1 MGLRSPKILR
11 FPLVINLIKNVIMKN
26 PTSPCLY
33 SYSCTYIC
41 HLVHLHRPAGWK
53 VMMLSAG
60 HVGKIFGTSPKSVK
74 MVEMEMPSIY
84 SPWHIEGTPI
94 SSMAMNQT
102 LWNRKV
108 WEITGKWLQK
118 GSKPGAERWKCATW
132 VLTSDLRGSLIELPQ
147 STQIVT
153 VASR

>member
-1 MGLRSPKILR
+1 
-11 FPLVINLIKNVIMKN
+11 
-26 PTSPCLY
+26 
-33 SYSCTYIC
+33 
-41 HLVHLHRPAGWK
+41 
-53 VMMLSAG
+53 MMLSAG

-108 WEITGKWLQK
+108 
-118 GSKPGAERWKCATW
+118 
-132 VLTSDLRGSLIELPQ
+132 
-147 STQIVT
+147 
-153 VASR
+153 